1 MNLIINIFY
10 NDAVF
15 EEILN
20 LIKNLNMPIWDWLL
34 KIYQNSNL
42 PKFNKFKSLIND
54 FLNDSE
60 DELWQDYKKLKEFT
74 SKKESIDKFIQG
86 KLGSNLIFKYKSRSL
101 TTDFDEISGGF
112 TLQSSFFKFNK
123 IK

>member
-20 LIKNLNMPIWDWLL
+20 LIKNLNMPIGIDLL

-74 SKKESIDKFIQG
+74 SKKKV
-86 KLGSNLIFKYKSRSL
+86 
-101 TTDFDEISGGF
+101 
-112 TLQSSFFKFNK
+112 
-123 IK
+123 